1 MYLFIL
7 TGLWIKIT
15 FSLNLTRFLDASRLY
30 PLILRSTFSIY
41 CISFIFPKFKILQV
55 KQTERPFCCL
65 ACFCPLATAPRD
77 HTTDPRR
84 SFPRS
89 KDPDCSARV
98 CQTGEDRLRP
108 DTFLRHLSPNQ
119 VNNVSKFLLSI
130 DLSFYCSSNNGKNV
144 FHLVKVLQSCRNFI
158 KKPKYI

>member
-1 MYLFIL
+1 MSSDFNSHFPLVQDYVPVHSDRPMNKNKVFFEPDP
-7 TGLWIKIT
+7 
-15 FSLNLTRFLDASRLY
+15 FSRCQQTLPTHF
-30 PLILRSTFSIY
+30 TIY
-41 CISFIFPKFKILQV
+41 IFNICISFIFPKFKILQV

-84 SFPRS
+84 SFLRS

-108 DTFLRHLSPNQ
+108 DTFLRRLSPNQ

-130 DLSFYCSSNNGKNV
+130 DLSFYCSSHNGKMY
-144 FHLVKVLQSCRNFI
+144 FTS
-158 KKPKYI
+158 